1 MLLSLLLSGLRWHLS
16 GLLELPLEQRLFLL
30 LILAGEPFPF
40 LFHVL
45 LEERI
50 FSLFFCFCGPFFCI
64 MSYEHVVVEHQPA
77 VLYCSTAST
86 AQHSTAQSA
95 HTKPQ
100 KQIRAEQRA
109 TTEASRQITST
120 VLQYRTANTT
130 QHSTVQPST
139 AQHSTPHHTTAQ
151 SVHKA
156 AKENTCRTEGDHAS
170 KQTDNIYCIAV
181 SCRKHSTAQ
190 HRGRPRKQADR

>member
-86 AQHSTAQSA
+86 AQHSAIS
-95 HTKPQ
+95 P
-100 KQIRAEQRA
+100 
-109 TTEASRQITST
+109 
-120 VLQYRTANTT
+120 
-130 QHSTVQPST
+130 
-139 AQHSTPHHTTAQ
+139 
-151 SVHKA
+151 HKA
-156 AKENTCRTEGDHAS
+156 AKANTCRTEGDHGS
-170 KQTDNIYCIAV
+170 KQTDNIYCTAV
-181 SCRKHSTAQ
+181 SYRKHNTAQHSTAKHSTAQ
-190 HRGRPRKQADR
+190 HTTPHHSAISPQGRKRKYVPNRGRPRKQADR